1 MPAHRQ
7 SALLLHG
14 LGQADQRWIL
24 SQLGEQDR
32 RILAGHLAELK
43 ELGIPADPSIARQAG
58 GARAVADQGPLHKA
72 SAATM
77 LQVLADE
84 PAWLVRQ
91 VLGLS
96 DWPWRQAYLEAHPEQ
111 QRARLGG
118 DAGTPLHPQAAQR
131 LMERLAERAGQ
142 HAASPATPAS
152 APGPL
157 ARLRQAMR
165 RST

>member
-1 MPAHRQ
+1 MAAHRQ

-24 SQLGEQDR
+24 SQLGEEDR

-43 ELGIPADPSIARQAG
+43 ELGIPADPAIARQAG

-84 PAWLVRQ
+84 PLWLVRQ
-91 VLGLS
+91 VLALA

-111 QRARLGG
+111 QRERLGG
-118 DAGTPLHPQAAQR
+118 EVHPPLHPQAAQR
-131 LMERLAERAGQ
+131 LLARLAERAARHG
-142 HAASPATPAS
+142 AAPATAAL

-165 RST
+165 RSA